1 MKTKRATSFSGFV
14 EFPLKCFKIFG
25 LIPHEDLNGSWK
37 KKVLAV
43 YHFVVIADLALA
55 IFLMAVYIA
64 KNYNDLALITESL
77 PFSCYRILAI
87 VKSFSIYRGKK
98 EFKDLM
104 ETLRDLFPKTKKL
117 QKSANVKEIFKN
129 YKLMERIFAVLVS
142 GVVVVFA
149 LVPIIKFI
157 LVGVWYERLP
167 YKNWFPFD
175 EYDPRY
181 YNYVFIWEMFTSV
194 ISIASLMG
202 PDLIL
207 YAFCTLIS
215 MQFDILSL
223 QLRQLQQI
231 SSSEVHKKLAVLAEL
246 HKTLIRLSD
255 NLETIYAASIFFNFL
270 GGSVILCLLGFQ
282 IFVEIS
288 YENLVKFSVFLAAS
302 SVQILMLCY
311 YGNKLT
317 IASET
322 VTEAA
327 YDSGWNFNDSKIYKS
342 YLLMMLQR
350 SQRPTVL
357 SAFKFSVVS
366 LKSFT
371 TVSIHK
377 VKV

>member
-1 MKTKRATSFSGFV
+1 M
-14 EFPLKCFKIFG
+14 
-25 LIPHEDLNGSWK
+25 
-37 KKVLAV
+37 LAI

-64 KNYNDLALITESL
+64 RNYNDLALITESL

-87 VKSFSIYRGKK
+87 IKSISIFRGKK

-117 QKSANVKEIFKN
+117 QKSANVEKIFKN
-129 YKLMERIFAVLVS
+129 YKRMERIFAVLVS

-149 LVPIIKFI
+149 LVPITKFI

-215 MQFDILSL
+215 MHFDILSL
-223 QLRQLQQI
+223 QLRQLKQI
-231 SSSEVHKKLAVLAEL
+231 SSSDVHKKFAVLAEL

-255 NLETIYAASIFFNFL
+255 NLETIYAGSIFFNFL

-311 YGNKLT
+311 YGNKLAT
-317 IASET
+317 ASET
-322 VTEAA
+322 VTEAV
-327 YDSGWNFNDSKIYKS
+327 YDSGWNSNDSKVYKS

-350 SQRPTVL
+350 SQKPSVL

-377 VKV
+377 LKV